1 MAEEKVQ
8 KIEEITKNNVKVD
21 ENDINNRGFGPN
33 LYPEF
38 SRPITEALISN
49 PPGAIEMT
57 QYPKKEGEGKVFLFF
72 FKYYKKIKN
81 NIFFFFFLYFFFFY
95 IYIPY
100 NYVNVESYCAYSK

>member
-57 QYPKKEGEGKVFLFF
+57 QYPKKEGEGKVF
-72 FKYYKKIKN
+72 
-81 NIFFFFFLYFFFFY
+81 FFFFNKKKKKKKAIFLL
-95 IYIPY
+95 II
-100 NYVNVESYCAYSK
+100 NKSINQ